1 MAVRQL
7 SDGGPAGATLGQS
20 STDLICFH
28 GGTPTSRRAAAALS
42 ASLSVFIYTGASIM
56 ATGTLTNTVASLV
69 DAVNE
74 IKTVFTAY
82 NLHKGGA

>member
-1 MAVRQL
+1 MATKQL
-7 SDGGPAGATLGQS
+7 SDGGPSGTTLGQS
-20 STDLICFH
+20 TTDLIAFH
-28 GGTPTSRRAAAALS
+28 GGTVTSRRAAAALS

-69 DAVNE
+69 DAMNE
-74 IKTVFTAY
+74 VKTVLTAY

>member
-1 MAVRQL
+1 MAIKQL
-7 SDGGPAGATLGQS
+7 SDGNPLGTQLGQS
-20 STDLICFH
+20 TTDLIAFH
-28 GGTPTSRRAAAALS
+28 GGTVTSRRAAAALS

-56 ATGTLTNTVASLV
+56 ATGTVTTSLGQII

-74 IKTVFTAY
+74 IKTVLTAY